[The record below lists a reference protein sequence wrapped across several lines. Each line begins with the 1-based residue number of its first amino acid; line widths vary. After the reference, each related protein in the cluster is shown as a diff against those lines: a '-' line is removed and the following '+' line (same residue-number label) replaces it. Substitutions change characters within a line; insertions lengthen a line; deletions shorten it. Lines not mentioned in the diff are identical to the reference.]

1 MNEQQI
7 EAMVKR
13 VLAGMQPRTLIV
25 LGDEADYRSLIIA
38 RLQQCQQRRFAI
50 YIPPSA
56 AAVHSAEQWQGVG
69 EILAWDG
76 NNAAQF
82 LAGFD
87 AVWLPFL
94 DIATLAEIAN
104 GLFGSPSSV
113 LVQTALMKGLST
125 IALDYQCRLDSEL
138 NQLKGLSS
146 NPAMIDRLAVQ
157 RQTVQVMGL
166 NIGSIGLF
174 DGVPTPEENQSIT
187 TNSVHQI
194 EPTLPRFITLS
205 EVMEKGAAVLS
216 DQGRLTDL
224 AQEYVKAQHGK

>member
-25 LGDEADYRSLIIA
+25 LGDEADYQSLIIA

-56 AAVHSAEQWQGVG
+56 TAVHSAVQWQSVG

-76 NNAAQF
+76 NNATQF

-104 GLFGSPSSV
+104 GLFGSPCSV
-113 LVQTALMKGLST
+113 LVQTALMKGIST

-138 NQLKGLSS
+138 NQLKGLAS
-146 NPAMIDRLAVQ
+146 NPAMIDRLAAQ
-157 RQTVQVMGL
+157 RQTVQAMGL

-174 DGVPTPEENQSIT
+174 DGVPTAQENQSIT
-187 TNSVHQI
+187 TSSTHQV

-205 EVMEKGAAVLS
+205 EVMEKGAVVLS
-216 DQGRLTDL
+216 DQDRLTDL
-224 AQEYVKAQHGK
+224 AQEYVKAQQGK